1 MKPQV
6 PHSKGW
12 VAAAALA
19 LVLPAGWALV
29 RVAAKDADP
38 TAAFGVRLG
47 MTASDVRARAALP
60 PGVWTTSTTPDGTL
74 LLDWAPDAA
83 DASIRAARFEVHEGA
98 LVAVRATLVDSNS
111 LDSALANGGGD
122 RQIRSAEAVAD
133 ARPHEDGTTRFRLVA
148 RNCPVHASEVAEI
161 LASP

>member
-1 MKPQV
+1 MKPHA
-6 PHSKGW
+6 PHSKLW

-60 PGVWTTSTTPDGTL
+60 DGVWSTSTTADGTL
-74 LLDWAPDAA
+74 LLDWSASAD
-83 DASIRAARFEVHEGA
+83 DASIRDARFEIHEGA
-98 LVAVRATLVDSNS
+98 LVAIRATLSDPA
-111 LDSALANGGGD
+111 ALPVGEGGD
-122 RQIRSAEAVAD
+122 RRMRSAEAVAD
-133 ARPHEDGTTRFRLVA
+133 ARSHEDGTTRYRLVA
-148 RNCPVHASEVAEI
+148 RNCPVHAREVAEI

>member
-1 MKPQV
+1 MKPHA
-6 PHSKGW
+6 PHSKLW

-29 RVAAKDADP
+29 RVAANDADP

-60 PGVWTTSTTPDGTL
+60 DGSWSTSTTPDGTL
-74 LLDWAPDAA
+74 LLDWSASAA
-83 DASIRAARFEVHEGA
+83 DASIRDARFEIHEGA
-98 LVAVRATLVDSNS
+98 LVAIRATLSDPATLSE
-111 LDSALANGGGD
+111 AGGD
-122 RQIRSAEAVAD
+122 RRIRSAEAVAD
-133 ARPHEDGTTRFRLVA
+133 ARTHEDGTTRYRLVA
-148 RNCPVHASEVAEI
+148 RNCPVHAREVAEI